1 MEAEE
6 RNLVAWT
13 EEDQEYAER
22 CAKTDVNNLNGE
34 YARLPADL
42 YYWRGRW
49 VDTLVAEGDTE
60 ASRKGAQEDVKTAQ
74 AQVYQR
80 LRVLKDQGSKA
91 LTESAIEAAIQTSPE
106 YLVALGRFREVAKAE
121 RLAGEAKARVAAVVE
136 AIKSKETM
144 LVSLGA
150 SMRHE
155 VEMGLRERPRG

>member
-1 MEAEE
+1 METEE
-6 RNLVAWT
+6 RDLMRWT
-13 EEDQEYAER
+13 EDDQKYAER
-22 CAKTDVNNLNGE
+22 CARTDVNDLNGE
-34 YARLPADL
+34 YARVPADL

-49 VDTLVAEGDTE
+49 VETLVAEGDTE
-60 ASRKGAQEDVKTAQ
+60 AARKEAQEDVKTAQ

-80 LRVLKDQGSKA
+80 LRALKDQGSKA

-106 YLVALGRFREVAKAE
+106 YQVALDRFNDAAKAE
-121 RLAGEAKARVAAVVE
+121 RVAGEAKARVAAVVE
-136 AIKSKETM
+136 AIKSKENM